1 MKSFANIIELDISS
15 PDTRLIFAPFGG
27 VWIASINE
35 IYSLYKDSYFDEL
48 FNIEENELY
57 NLFNIGSISVAEGGQ
72 SSDNDR
78 GYIEVFSLEALYKQ
92 NKSYYQYT
100 ENKINYIA
108 IHFNNFE
115 TPYSKKNIIINIKRL
130 FSTREWDAC
139 GDCPHCVPPSVLDS
153 NNNSPAKGT
162 LREAGSR
169 LITELN
175 NIYIEP
181 RVEEIDTAD
190 IEGDSLSFDTIQT
203 NEMSV
208 TLRNDDGLFDDF
220 SNLYGNRFL
229 VRQVFDGSNF
239 SDSKIIFSGFIQ
251 KPEYSFLETVT
262 ITASDIRASFSAE
275 LPKNVFSEK
284 EYPDLKNF
292 PENVQSGEDIIDTCR
307 TLAAGHGII
316 VKLKPIKY
324 YTPDILNPDLIPE
337 VVFEICDTSRHAIE
351 NIVNRNDPLDENKL
365 KPHIYFI
372 ETPESESEIIEREN
386 GKVISGELE
395 IFIPE
400 FKDYQD
406 GKGGQRVWTLDKEK
420 GQLIFRGHK
429 QVHSITDTNDNL
441 YEIYAEIN
449 IPPYKSLTLM
459 REILEDYEN
468 IAYIKENYNI
478 ENWQLEEER
487 SREIA
492 VLLDNDNKKTTLDLI
507 GELSFLEQGRLEI
520 YDNKIDFRRRR
531 AVASTRFRSNEAKYK
546 IKQYCMGRVDKTVE
560 EGEYLSSCSIK
571 YDLLKSTYK
580 NIDFEEEAKKRHR
593 INAHEEFET
602 LLKRKEDAVNL
613 SNEIMKSRYLLKEYY
628 TFEYYE
634 TLLFLKLFDIVEFEY
649 KRENGTYYIKPCK
662 CEILKLNI
670 FDNVIKLRQL

>member
-1 MKSFANIIELDISS
+1 MLKSFANIIELDISS

-48 FNIEENELY
+48 FSIKENELY
-57 NLFNIGSISVAEGGQ
+57 NLFNIGSVSV
-72 SSDNDR
+72 DNDR

-92 NKSYYQYT
+92 NKSYYQYKKD
-100 ENKINYIA
+100 NINYIA

-139 GDCPHCVPPSVLDS
+139 ATLPPSVLDS

-175 NIYIEP
+175 NMYVEP

-190 IEGDSLSFDTIQT
+190 IEGDSLAFDTIQT

-229 VRQVFDGSNF
+229 VRQIFDGSDFDN
-239 SDSKIIFSGFIQ
+239 SNIIFSGFIQ

-284 EYPDLKNF
+284 EYSDLKNF
-292 PENVQSGEDIIDTCR
+292 PENVQSGEDTIDTCR
-307 TLAAGHGII
+307 TLAAGHGIT

-324 YTPDILNPDLIPE
+324 YTPSILNPDLIPE

-351 NIVNRNDPLDENKL
+351 SIVNRNDPLDENKL

-372 ETPESESEIIEREN
+372 ETPESENEIIERE
-386 GKVISGELE
+386 GTVISGELE

-400 FKDYQD
+400 FKDYND
-406 GKGGQRVWTLDKEK
+406 GKGSQRVWTLDKEK

-441 YEIYAEIN
+441 YEIYAEID
-449 IPPYKSLTLM
+449 IPPYKSLTFI

-478 ENWQLEEER
+478 ENWQIEEER

-520 YDNKIDFRRRR
+520 DNNKIDFR
-531 AVASTRFRSNEAKYK
+531 STRFRENKAKYK

-602 LLKRKEDAVNL
+602 LLKRKEDAVSL

-634 TLLFLKLFDIVEFEY
+634 TLDFLKLFDIVEFEY
-649 KRENGTYYIKPCK
+649 KRENGTHYIKPCK

>member
-1 MKSFANIIELDISS
+1 MLKSFANIIELDISS
-15 PDTRLIFAPFGG
+15 PDTKLIFAPSGG

-35 IYSLYKDSYFDEL
+35 IYSSYSNSYFNEL
-48 FNIEENELY
+48 FNIKESELY
-57 NLFNIGSISVAEGGQ
+57 NLFNIGSISV
-72 SSDNDR
+72 DNDR
-78 GYIEVFSLEALYKQ
+78 GYVEVFSLEALYKQ
-92 NKSYYQYT
+92 NKSYYQYKKD
-100 ENKINYIA
+100 NISYIA

-115 TPYSKKNIIINIKRL
+115 TIYSKKNIIINIKKL
-130 FSTREWDAC
+130 FSTREW
-139 GDCPHCVPPSVLDS
+139 LDS
-153 NNNSPAKGT
+153 NND
-162 LREAGSR
+162 

-175 NIYIEP
+175 NMYIEP

-190 IEGDSLSFDTIQT
+190 IEGDSLAFDTIQT

-208 TLRNDDGLFDDF
+208 TLRNEDGLFDDF
-220 SNLYGNRFL
+220 ANLYGNRFL
-229 VRQVFDGSNF
+229 VRQIFDSSDF
-239 SDSKIIFSGFIQ
+239 EDSKIIFSGFIQ

-262 ITASDIRASFSAE
+262 ITASDMRASFSTE

-292 PENVQSGEDIIDTCR
+292 PENVESGEDNIDTCR

-337 VVFEICDTSRHAIE
+337 VIFEICDTSRHAIE
-351 NIVNRNDPLDENKL
+351 NIVNRNDKLDNNKL
-365 KPHIYFI
+365 KPHVYFI
-372 ETPESESEIIEREN
+372 ETPESENEILEKN
-386 GKVISGELE
+386 GTVISGELE

-400 FKDYQD
+400 FKDYND
-406 GKGGQRVWTLDKEK
+406 GKGSQRVWTLDKEK

-441 YEIYAEIN
+441 YEIYAEID

-459 REILEDYEN
+459 REVLEDYEN

-507 GELSFLEQGRLEI
+507 GELSFLEQGRLEV
-520 YDNKIDFRRRR
+520 YDNKIDFI
-531 AVASTRFRSNEAKYK
+531 STRFRENKAKYK
-546 IKQYCMGRVDKTVE
+546 LKQYCMGRVDKTVE
-560 EGEYLSSCSIK
+560 SDEYLSSCSIK

-580 NIDFEEEAKKRHR
+580 NTEFEEEAKKKHR

-602 LLKRKEDAVNL
+602 LLKRKEDAISL

-634 TLLFLKLFDIVEFEY
+634 TLDFLKLFDIVEIEY
-649 KRENGTYYIKPCK
+649 ERENGSYYIKPCL
-662 CEILKLNI
+662 CEIIKLNI
-670 FDNVIKLRQL
+670 FDNVIKLRQI

>member
-35 IYSLYKDSYFDEL
+35 IYSLYSSSYFNEL
-48 FNIEENELY
+48 FNIKENELY
-57 NLFNIGSISVAEGGQ
+57 NLFNVGSISVAEGGQ

-92 NKSYYQYT
+92 NKSYYQYKKD
-100 ENKINYIA
+100 NINYIA

-130 FSTREWDAC
+130 FSTREWA
-139 GDCPHCVPPSVLDS
+139 DS
-153 NNNSPAKGT
+153 NNS
-162 LREAGSR
+162 

-175 NIYIEP
+175 NMYIEP

-190 IEGDSLSFDTIQT
+190 IEGDSLAFDTIQT

-229 VRQVFDGSNF
+229 VRQIFDYQADSRMPADFNKSAGAYNEAGSVAAISDF

-251 KPEYSFLETVT
+251 KPDYAFLETVT

-275 LPKNVFSEK
+275 LPKNVFNEK

-292 PENVQSGEDIIDTCR
+292 PENVQSGEDTIDTCR

-324 YTPDILNPDLIPE
+324 YTPSILNPDLIPE
-337 VVFEICDTSRHAIE
+337 VIFEICDTSRHAIE
-351 NIVNRNDPLDENKL
+351 SIVNRKDPLDENKL

-386 GKVISGELE
+386 GTIISGELE

-406 GKGGQRVWTLDKEK
+406 GKGSQRLWTLDKEK

-441 YEIYAEIN
+441 YELYAEID

-478 ENWQLEEER
+478 ENWQIEEER

-520 YDNKIDFRRRR
+520 YDNKIDFI
-531 AVASTRFRSNEAKYK
+531 STRFRSNEAKYK

-602 LLKRKEDAVNL
+602 LLKRKEDAVSL

-634 TLLFLKLFDIVEFEY
+634 TLDFLKLFDIVEFEY

>member
-1 MKSFANIIELDISS
+1 MLKSFANIIELDISS

-48 FNIEENELY
+48 FSIKENELY
-57 NLFNIGSISVAEGGQ
+57 NLFNIGSVSV
-72 SSDNDR
+72 DNDR

-92 NKSYYQYT
+92 NKSYYQYKKD
-100 ENKINYIA
+100 NINYIA

-139 GDCPHCVPPSVLDS
+139 PPSVLDS

-175 NIYIEP
+175 NMYVEP

-190 IEGDSLSFDTIQT
+190 IEGDSLAFDTIQT

-229 VRQVFDGSNF
+229 VRQIFDGSDFDN
-239 SDSKIIFSGFIQ
+239 SNIIFSGFIQ

-307 TLAAGHGII
+307 TLAAGHGIT

-324 YTPDILNPDLIPE
+324 YTPSILNPDLIPE

-351 NIVNRNDPLDENKL
+351 SIVNRNDPLDENKL

-372 ETPESESEIIEREN
+372 ETPESESEIIERE
-386 GKVISGELE
+386 GTVISGELE

-400 FKDYQD
+400 FKDYND
-406 GKGGQRVWTLDKEK
+406 GKGSQRVWTLDKEK

-441 YEIYAEIN
+441 YEIYAEID
-449 IPPYKSLTLM
+449 IPPYKSLTFI

-478 ENWQLEEER
+478 ENWQIEEER

-520 YDNKIDFRRRR
+520 DNNKIDFR
-531 AVASTRFRSNEAKYK
+531 STRFRSNEAKYK

-560 EGEYLSSCSIK
+560 SDEYLSSCSIK

-580 NIDFEEEAKKRHR
+580 NTDFEEEAKKRHR
-593 INAHEEFET
+593 INTHEEFET
-602 LLKRKEDAVNL
+602 LLKRKEDAVSL

-634 TLLFLKLFDIVEFEY
+634 TLDFLKLFDIVEFEY

>member
-15 PDTRLIFAPFGG
+15 PDTKLIFAPFGG

-35 IYSLYKDSYFDEL
+35 IYSSYSNSYFNEL
-48 FNIEENELY
+48 FNIKESELY
-57 NLFNIGSISVAEGGQ
+57 NLFNIGSISV
-72 SSDNDR
+72 DNDR
-78 GYIEVFSLEALYKQ
+78 GYVEVFSLEALYKQ
-92 NKSYYQYT
+92 NKSYFQFSLK
-100 ENKINYIA
+100 KINYIA

-115 TPYSKKNIIINIKRL
+115 TIYSKKNIIINIKKL
-130 FSTREWDAC
+130 FSTREW
-139 GDCPHCVPPSVLDS
+139 LDS
-153 NNNSPAKGT
+153 NNDF
-162 LREAGSR
+162 
-169 LITELN
+169 ITELN
-175 NIYIEP
+175 NMYIEP

-190 IEGDSLSFDTIQT
+190 IEGDSLAFDTIQT

-208 TLRNDDGLFDDF
+208 TLRNEDGLFDDF
-220 SNLYGNRFL
+220 ANLYGNRFL
-229 VRQVFDGSNF
+229 VRQIFDSSDF
-239 SDSKIIFSGFIQ
+239 EDSKIIFSGFIQ

-262 ITASDIRASFSAE
+262 ITASDMRASFSTE

-292 PENVQSGEDIIDTCR
+292 PENVESGEDNIDTCR

-337 VVFEICDTSRHAIE
+337 VIFEICDTSRHAIE
-351 NIVNRNDPLDENKL
+351 NIVNRNDKLDNNKL
-365 KPHIYFI
+365 KPHVYFI
-372 ETPESESEIIEREN
+372 ETPESENEILEN
-386 GKVISGELE
+386 NGTVISGELE

-400 FKDYQD
+400 FKDYND
-406 GKGGQRVWTLDKEK
+406 GKGSQRVWTLDKEK

-441 YEIYAEIN
+441 YEIYAEID

-459 REILEDYEN
+459 REVLEDYEN
-468 IAYIKENYNI
+468 IAYIEENYNI

-507 GELSFLEQGRLEI
+507 GELSFLEQGRLEV
-520 YDNKIDFRRRR
+520 YDNKIDFI
-531 AVASTRFRSNEAKYK
+531 STRFRENKAKYK
-546 IKQYCMGRVDKTVE
+546 LKQYCMGRVDKTVE
-560 EGEYLSSCSIK
+560 SDEYLSSCSIK

-580 NIDFEEEAKKRHR
+580 NTEFEEEAKKKHR

-602 LLKRKEDAVNL
+602 LLKLKEDAISL

-634 TLLFLKLFDIVEFEY
+634 TLDFLKLFDIVEIVYE
-649 KRENGTYYIKPCK
+649 RENGSYYIKPCL
-662 CEILKLNI
+662 CEIIKLNI
-670 FDNVIKLRQL
+670 FDNVIKLRQI

>member
-1 MKSFANIIELDISS
+1 MLKSFANIIELDISS

-27 VWIASINE
+27 VWTASINE
-35 IYSLYKDSYFDEL
+35 IYSLYSSSYFNEL
-48 FNIEENELY
+48 FNIQEDELY
-57 NLFNIGSISVAEGGQ
+57 NLYNIGSVSV
-72 SSDNDR
+72 DNDR

-92 NKSYYQYT
+92 NKSYYQYKKD
-100 ENKINYIA
+100 NINYIA
-108 IHFNNFE
+108 VHFNNFE

-130 FSTREWDAC
+130 FSTREW
-139 GDCPHCVPPSVLDS
+139 LDD
-153 NNNSPAKGT
+153 NNNLVA
-162 LREAGSR
+162 
-169 LITELN
+169 ELDN
-175 NIYIEP
+175 MYVEP

-190 IEGDSLSFDTIQT
+190 IEGDSLAFDTIQT

-229 VRQVFDGSNF
+229 VRQVFDGSDF

-262 ITASDIRASFSAE
+262 ITASDIRASFSEYSFLETVTITASDIRASFSTE

-284 EYPDLKNF
+284 EYSDLKNF
-292 PENVQSGEDIIDTCR
+292 PENVQSGEDTIDTCR
-307 TLAAGHGII
+307 TLAAGHGIT

-351 NIVNRNDPLDENKL
+351 SIVNRNDPLDNNKL
-365 KPHIYFI
+365 KPHIFFI
-372 ETPESESEIIEREN
+372 EKAQSDSQLVIG
-386 GKVISGELE
+386 GKTITGDLE
-395 IFIPE
+395 QFINE
-400 FKDYQD
+400 FRDYKD
-406 GKGGQRVWTLDKEK
+406 GKGTQRVWTLDKEK
-420 GQLIFRGHK
+420 GQLIFRGEK
-429 QVHSITDTNDNL
+429 QVKSICAGMSDSSTNMSDEL
-441 YEIYAEIN
+441 IEIYAEID
-449 IPPYKSLTLM
+449 IPPYKSLTLI

-478 ENWQLEEER
+478 ENWQIEEER

-520 YDNKIDFRRRR
+520 DNNKIDFI
-531 AVASTRFRSNEAKYK
+531 STRFRENKAKYK
-546 IKQYCMGRVDKTVE
+546 IKQHCMGRVDKTAE
-560 EGEYLSSCSIK
+560 SDEYLSSCSIK

-580 NIDFEEEAKKRHR
+580 NTDFEEEAKKRHR

-602 LLKRKEDAVNL
+602 LLKRKEDAVSL
-613 SNEIMKSRYLLKEYY
+613 SNEIMKSRYILKEYY

-649 KRENGTYYIKPCK
+649 KRENGSYFIKPCL
-662 CEILKLNI
+662 CEIVKLNI

>member
-1 MKSFANIIELDISS
+1 MLKSFANIIELDISS
-15 PDTRLIFAPFGG
+15 PDTKLIFAPSGG

-35 IYSLYKDSYFDEL
+35 IYSSYSNSYFNEL
-48 FNIEENELY
+48 FNIKESELY
-57 NLFNIGSISVAEGGQ
+57 NLFNIGSISV
-72 SSDNDR
+72 DNDR
-78 GYIEVFSLEALYKQ
+78 GYVEVFSLEALYKQ
-92 NKSYYQYT
+92 NKSYYQYKKD
-100 ENKINYIA
+100 NISYIA

-115 TPYSKKNIIINIKRL
+115 TIYSKKNIIINIKKL
-130 FSTREWDAC
+130 FSTREW
-139 GDCPHCVPPSVLDS
+139 LDS
-153 NNNSPAKGT
+153 NND
-162 LREAGSR
+162 

-175 NIYIEP
+175 NMYIEP

-190 IEGDSLSFDTIQT
+190 IEGDSLAFDTIQT

-208 TLRNDDGLFDDF
+208 TLRNEDGLFDDF
-220 SNLYGNRFL
+220 ANLYGNRFL
-229 VRQVFDGSNF
+229 VRQIFDSSDF
-239 SDSKIIFSGFIQ
+239 EDSKIIFSGFIQ

-262 ITASDIRASFSAE
+262 ITASDMRASFSTE

-292 PENVQSGEDIIDTCR
+292 PENVESGEDNIDTCR

-337 VVFEICDTSRHAIE
+337 VIFEICDTSRHAIE
-351 NIVNRNDPLDENKL
+351 NIVNRNDKLDNNKL
-365 KPHIYFI
+365 KPHVYFI
-372 ETPESESEIIEREN
+372 ETPESENEILEKN
-386 GKVISGELE
+386 GTVISGELE

-400 FKDYQD
+400 FKDYND
-406 GKGGQRVWTLDKEK
+406 GKGSQRVWTLDKEK

-441 YEIYAEIN
+441 YEIYAEID

-459 REILEDYEN
+459 REVLEDYEN

-520 YDNKIDFRRRR
+520 YDNKIDFI
-531 AVASTRFRSNEAKYK
+531 STRFRENKAKYK
-546 IKQYCMGRVDKTVE
+546 LKQYCMGRVDKTVE
-560 EGEYLSSCSIK
+560 SDEYLSSCSIK

-580 NIDFEEEAKKRHR
+580 NTEFEEEAKKKHR

-602 LLKRKEDAVNL
+602 LLKRKEDAISL

-634 TLLFLKLFDIVEFEY
+634 TFDFLKLFDIVEIVYE
-649 KRENGTYYIKPCK
+649 RENGSYYIKPCL
-662 CEILKLNI
+662 CEIIKLNI
-670 FDNVIKLRQL
+670 FDNVIKLRQI

>member
-15 PDTRLIFAPFGG
+15 PDTRLIFAPSGG
-27 VWIASINE
+27 VWRASINE
-35 IYSLYKDSYFDEL
+35 IYSLYSSSYFNEL
-48 FNIEENELY
+48 FNIQEDELY
-57 NLFNIGSISVAEGGQ
+57 NLFNIGSISV
-72 SSDNDR
+72 DNDR

-92 NKSYYQYT
+92 NKSYYQYKKD
-100 ENKINYIA
+100 NINYISV
-108 IHFNNFE
+108 HFNNFE

-130 FSTREWDAC
+130 FSTREW
-139 GDCPHCVPPSVLDS
+139 LDD
-153 NNNSPAKGT
+153 NNNLVA
-162 LREAGSR
+162 
-169 LITELN
+169 ELN
-175 NIYIEP
+175 NMYIEP

-190 IEGDSLSFDTIQT
+190 IEGDSLAFDTIQT

-229 VRQVFDGSNF
+229 VRQIFDYQADSRMPADFNKSAGAYNEAGSVAAISDF

-284 EYPDLKNF
+284 EYSDLKNF
-292 PENVQSGEDIIDTCR
+292 PENVQSGEDTIDTCR
-307 TLAAGHGII
+307 TLAAGHGIT

-351 NIVNRNDPLDENKL
+351 SIVNRNDPLDNNKL
-365 KPHIYFI
+365 KPHIFFI
-372 ETPESESEIIEREN
+372 EKAQSDSQLVIG
-386 GKVISGELE
+386 GKTITGDLE
-395 IFIPE
+395 QFINE
-400 FKDYQD
+400 FRDYKD
-406 GKGGQRVWTLDKEK
+406 GKGTQRVWTLDKEK
-420 GQLIFRGHK
+420 GQLIFRGEK
-429 QVHSITDTNDNL
+429 QVKSICAGMSDSSTNMSDEL
-441 YEIYAEIN
+441 IEIYAEID
-449 IPPYKSLTLM
+449 IPPYKSLTLI

-478 ENWQLEEER
+478 ENWQIEEER

-520 YDNKIDFRRRR
+520 DNNKIDFI
-531 AVASTRFRSNEAKYK
+531 STRFRSNEAKYK
-546 IKQYCMGRVDKTVE
+546 IKQYCMGRVDKTAE
-560 EGEYLSSCSIK
+560 SDEYLSSCSIK

-580 NIDFEEEAKKRHR
+580 NTDFEEEAKKRHR

-602 LLKRKEDAVNL
+602 LLKRKEDAVSL

-634 TLLFLKLFDIVEFEY
+634 TLDFLKLFDIVEIEY
-649 KRENGTYYIKPCK
+649 KREDGSYYIKPCK

>member
-1 MKSFANIIELDISS
+1 MLKSFANIIELDISS

-48 FNIEENELY
+48 FSIKENELY
-57 NLFNIGSISVAEGGQ
+57 NLFNIGSVSV
-72 SSDNDR
+72 DNDR

-92 NKSYYQYT
+92 NKSYYQYKKD
-100 ENKINYIA
+100 NINYIA

-139 GDCPHCVPPSVLDS
+139 PPSVLDD

-190 IEGDSLSFDTIQT
+190 IEGDSLAFDTIQT

-251 KPEYSFLETVT
+251 KPEYAFLETVT

-307 TLAAGHGII
+307 TLAAGHGIT

-324 YTPDILNPDLIPE
+324 YTPSILNPDLIPE

-351 NIVNRNDPLDENKL
+351 SIVNRNDPLDENKL

-372 ETPESESEIIEREN
+372 ETPESENEIIERE
-386 GKVISGELE
+386 GTVISGELE

-400 FKDYQD
+400 FKDYND
-406 GKGGQRVWTLDKEK
+406 GKGSQRVWTLDKEK

-441 YEIYAEIN
+441 YEIYAEID
-449 IPPYKSLTLM
+449 IPPYKSLTFI

-478 ENWQLEEER
+478 ENWQIEEER

-520 YDNKIDFRRRR
+520 DNNKIDFR
-531 AVASTRFRSNEAKYK
+531 STRFRSNEAKYK

-560 EGEYLSSCSIK
+560 SDEYLSSCSIK

-580 NIDFEEEAKKRHR
+580 NTDFEEEAKKRHR
-593 INAHEEFET
+593 INTHEEFET
-602 LLKRKEDAVNL
+602 LLKRKEDAVSL

-634 TLLFLKLFDIVEFEY
+634 TLDFLKLFDIVEFEY

>member
-1 MKSFANIIELDISS
+1 MLKSFANIIELDISS
-15 PDTRLIFAPFGG
+15 PDTKLIFAPSGC

-35 IYSLYKDSYFDEL
+35 IYSSYSNSYFNEL
-48 FNIEENELY
+48 FNIKESELY
-57 NLFNIGSISVAEGGQ
+57 NLFNIGSISV
-72 SSDNDR
+72 DNDR
-78 GYIEVFSLEALYKQ
+78 GYVEVFSLEALYKQ
-92 NKSYYQYT
+92 NKSYYQYKKD
-100 ENKINYIA
+100 NISYIA

-115 TPYSKKNIIINIKRL
+115 TIYSKKNIIINIKKL
-130 FSTREWDAC
+130 FSTREW
-139 GDCPHCVPPSVLDS
+139 LDS
-153 NNNSPAKGT
+153 NND
-162 LREAGSR
+162 

-175 NIYIEP
+175 NMYIEP

-190 IEGDSLSFDTIQT
+190 IEGDSLAFDTIQT

-220 SNLYGNRFL
+220 ANLYGNRFL
-229 VRQVFDGSNF
+229 VRQIFDSSNF
-239 SDSKIIFSGFIQ
+239 EDSKIIFSGFIQ

-262 ITASDIRASFSAE
+262 ITASDMRASFSTE

-292 PENVQSGEDIIDTCR
+292 PENVESGEDNIDTCR
-307 TLAAGHGII
+307 TLAAGHGVI

-337 VVFEICDTSRHAIE
+337 VIFEICDTSRHAIE
-351 NIVNRNDPLDENKL
+351 NIVNRNDKLDNNKL
-365 KPHIYFI
+365 KPHVYFI
-372 ETPESESEIIEREN
+372 ETPESENEILEKN
-386 GKVISGELE
+386 GTVISGELE

-400 FKDYQD
+400 FKDYND
-406 GKGGQRVWTLDKEK
+406 GKGSQRVWTLDKEK

-441 YEIYAEIN
+441 YEIYAEID

-459 REILEDYEN
+459 REVLEDYEN

-507 GELSFLEQGRLEI
+507 GELSFLEQGRLEV
-520 YDNKIDFRRRR
+520 YDNKIDFI
-531 AVASTRFRSNEAKYK
+531 STRFRENKAKYK
-546 IKQYCMGRVDKTVE
+546 LKQYCMGRVDKTVE
-560 EGEYLSSCSIK
+560 SDEYLSSCSIK

-580 NIDFEEEAKKRHR
+580 NTEFEEEAKKKHR

-602 LLKRKEDAVNL
+602 LLKLKEDAISL

-634 TLLFLKLFDIVEFEY
+634 TLDFLKLFDIVEIEY
-649 KRENGTYYIKPCK
+649 ERENGSYYIKPCL
-662 CEILKLNI
+662 CEIIKLNI
-670 FDNVIKLRQL
+670 FDNVIKLRQI

>member
-1 MKSFANIIELDISS
+1 M
-15 PDTRLIFAPFGG
+15 
-27 VWIASINE
+27 
-35 IYSLYKDSYFDEL
+35 
-48 FNIEENELY
+48 
-57 NLFNIGSISVAEGGQ
+57 
-72 SSDNDR
+72 
-78 GYIEVFSLEALYKQ
+78 
-92 NKSYYQYT
+92 
-100 ENKINYIA
+100 
-108 IHFNNFE
+108 
-115 TPYSKKNIIINIKRL
+115 
-130 FSTREWDAC
+130 FSTREWL
-139 GDCPHCVPPSVLDS
+139 DC
-153 NNNSPAKGT
+153 NNNSPQ
-162 LREAGSR
+162 AGSR

-190 IEGDSLSFDTIQT
+190 IEGDSLAFDTIQT

-229 VRQVFDGSNF
+229 VRQIFDGSDF

-275 LPKNVFSEK
+275 LPKNVFNEK
-284 EYPDLKNF
+284 EYSDLKNF
-292 PENVQSGEDIIDTCR
+292 PENVQSGEDIVDTCR
-307 TLAAGHGII
+307 TFAAGHGII

-324 YTPDILNPDLIPE
+324 YTPSILNPDLIPE
-337 VVFEICDTSRHAIE
+337 VIFEICDTSRHAIE
-351 NIVNRNDPLDENKL
+351 NIVNRKDPLDENKL

-386 GKVISGELE
+386 GTIISGELE

-406 GKGGQRVWTLDKEK
+406 GKGSQRLWTLDKEK

-441 YEIYAEIN
+441 YELYAEID

-478 ENWQLEEER
+478 ENWQIEEER

-520 YDNKIDFRRRR
+520 DNNKIDFR
-531 AVASTRFRSNEAKYK
+531 STRFRSNEAKYK

-580 NIDFEEEAKKRHR
+580 NTDFEEEAKKRHR

-602 LLKRKEDAVNL
+602 LLKRKEDAISL

-634 TLLFLKLFDIVEFEY
+634 TLDFLKLFDIVEFEY

>member
-1 MKSFANIIELDISS
+1 MLKSFANIIELDISS
-15 PDTRLIFAPFGG
+15 PDTKLIFAPSGG

-35 IYSLYKDSYFDEL
+35 IYSSYSNSYFNEL
-48 FNIEENELY
+48 FNIKESELY
-57 NLFNIGSISVAEGGQ
+57 NLFNIGSISV
-72 SSDNDR
+72 DNDR
-78 GYIEVFSLEALYKQ
+78 GYVEVFSLEALYKQ
-92 NKSYYQYT
+92 NKSYYQYKKD
-100 ENKINYIA
+100 NISYIA

-115 TPYSKKNIIINIKRL
+115 TIYSKKNIIINIKKL
-130 FSTREWDAC
+130 FSTREW
-139 GDCPHCVPPSVLDS
+139 LDS
-153 NNNSPAKGT
+153 NND
-162 LREAGSR
+162 

-175 NIYIEP
+175 NMYIEP

-190 IEGDSLSFDTIQT
+190 IEGDSLAFDTIQT

-220 SNLYGNRFL
+220 ANLYGNRFL
-229 VRQVFDGSNF
+229 VRQIFDSSNF
-239 SDSKIIFSGFIQ
+239 EDSKIIFSGFIQ

-262 ITASDIRASFSAE
+262 ITASDMRASFSTE

-292 PENVQSGEDIIDTCR
+292 PENVDSGEDNIDTCR

-337 VVFEICDTSRHAIE
+337 VIFEICDTSRHAIE
-351 NIVNRNDPLDENKL
+351 NIVNRNDPLDNNKL
-365 KPHIYFI
+365 KPHIFFI
-372 ETPESESEIIEREN
+372 EKAQSDSQLVIG
-386 GKVISGELE
+386 GKTITGDLE
-395 IFIPE
+395 QFINE
-400 FKDYQD
+400 FRDYKD
-406 GKGGQRVWTLDKEK
+406 GKGTQRVWTLDKEK
-420 GQLIFRGHK
+420 GQLIFKGEK
-429 QVHSITDTNDNL
+429 QVKSICAGISDSSTNMSDEL
-441 YEIYAEIN
+441 IEIYAEID

-459 REILEDYEN
+459 REVLEDYEN

-507 GELSFLEQGRLEI
+507 GELSFLEQGRLEV
-520 YDNKIDFRRRR
+520 YDNKIDFI
-531 AVASTRFRSNEAKYK
+531 STRFRENKAKYK
-546 IKQYCMGRVDKTVE
+546 LKQYCMGRIDKTVE
-560 EGEYLSSCSIK
+560 SDEYLSSCSIK

-580 NIDFEEEAKKRHR
+580 NTEFEEEAKKRHR

-602 LLKRKEDAVNL
+602 LLKLKEDAISL

-634 TLLFLKLFDIVEFEY
+634 TLDFLKLFDIVEIEY
-649 KRENGTYYIKPCK
+649 ERENGSYYIKPCL
-662 CEILKLNI
+662 CEIIKLNI
-670 FDNVIKLRQL
+670 FDNVIKLRQI

>member
-1 MKSFANIIELDISS
+1 MKIFANIIELDISS
-15 PDTRLIFAPFGG
+15 PNTRLIFAPYGG

-35 IYSLYKDSYFDEL
+35 IYSLYRDSYFNEL

-57 NLFNIGSISVAEGGQ
+57 NLFNIGSISV
-72 SSDNDR
+72 DNDR

-92 NKSYYQYT
+92 NKSYYQYKKD
-100 ENKINYIA
+100 NINYIA

-115 TPYSKKNIIINIKRL
+115 TPYSKNNIIINIKRL
-130 FSTREWDAC
+130 FSTREW
-139 GDCPHCVPPSVLDS
+139 LDS
-153 NNNSPAKGT
+153 NNNSPQ
-162 LREAGSR
+162 AGSR

-220 SNLYGNRFL
+220 INLYGNRFL
-229 VRQVFDGSNF
+229 VRQIFDGSDFDN
-239 SDSKIIFSGFIQ
+239 SNIIFSGFIQ
-251 KPEYSFLETVT
+251 KPEYAFLETVT
-262 ITASDIRASFSAE
+262 ITASDIRASFSTE

-284 EYPDLKNF
+284 EYSDLKNF
-292 PENVQSGEDIIDTCR
+292 PENVQSGEDTIDTCR
-307 TLAAGHGII
+307 TLAAGHGIT

-351 NIVNRNDPLDENKL
+351 SIVNRNDPLDNNKL
-365 KPHIYFI
+365 KPHIFFI
-372 ETPESESEIIEREN
+372 EKAQSDSQLVIG
-386 GKVISGELE
+386 GKTITGDLE
-395 IFIPE
+395 QFINE
-400 FKDYQD
+400 FRDYKD
-406 GKGGQRVWTLDKEK
+406 GKGTQRVWTLDKEK
-420 GQLIFRGHK
+420 GQLIFRGEK
-429 QVHSITDTNDNL
+429 QVKSICAGMSDSSTNMSDEL
-441 YEIYAEIN
+441 IEIYAEID
-449 IPPYKSLTLM
+449 IPPYKSLTLI
-459 REILEDYEN
+459 REVLEDYEN

-478 ENWQLEEER
+478 ENWQIEEER

-520 YDNKIDFRRRR
+520 YDNKIDFI
-531 AVASTRFRSNEAKYK
+531 STRFRSNEAKYK
-546 IKQYCMGRVDKTVE
+546 IKQHCMGRVDKTVE
-560 EGEYLSSCSIK
+560 SDEYLSSCSIK

-593 INAHEEFET
+593 INANEEFET
-602 LLKRKEDAVNL
+602 LLKRKEDAVSL
-613 SNEIMKSRYLLKEYY
+613 SNEIMRSRYLLKEYY

-634 TLLFLKLFDIVEFEY
+634 TLDFLKLFDIVEIEY
-649 KRENGTYYIKPCK
+649 KREDESYYIKPCL

>member
-1 MKSFANIIELDISS
+1 MIKSFANIIELDISN
-15 PDTRLIFAPFGG
+15 PDIKLIFAPFGG
-27 VWIASINE
+27 VWAASINE
-35 IYSLYKDSYFDEL
+35 IYSQYLSSYFTEL
-48 FNIEENELY
+48 VNIQEDELY
-57 NLFNIGSISVAEGGQ
+57 NLFSIGSISV
-72 SSDNDR
+72 DNDR

-108 IHFNNFE
+108 VHFNNFE

-130 FSTREWDAC
+130 FSTREW
-139 GDCPHCVPPSVLDS
+139 LDG
-153 NNNSPAKGT
+153 NNS
-162 LREAGSR
+162 

-190 IEGDSLSFDTIQT
+190 IEGDSLAFDTIQT

-229 VRQVFDGSNF
+229 VRQIFDSSDF

-251 KPEYSFLETVT
+251 KPEYAFLETVT

-292 PENVQSGEDIIDTCR
+292 PENVQSGEDTVDTCR

-351 NIVNRNDPLDENKL
+351 SIVNRNDPLDENKL

-386 GKVISGELE
+386 GAEGTHPAKVISGELE

-406 GKGGQRVWTLDKEK
+406 DKGEQRVWILDKER

-441 YEIYAEIN
+441 YEIYAEID
-449 IPPYKSLTLM
+449 IPPYKSLTLI

-478 ENWQLEEER
+478 ENWQIEEER

-520 YDNKIDFRRRR
+520 DNNKIDFR
-531 AVASTRFRSNEAKYK
+531 STRFRSNEAKYK
-546 IKQYCMGRVDKTVE
+546 IKQYCMGRVDKTAE
-560 EGEYLSSCSIK
+560 SDEYLSSCSIK

-580 NIDFEEEAKKRHR
+580 NTDFEEEAKKRHR

-602 LLKRKEDAVNL
+602 LLKRKEDAVSL
-613 SNEIMKSRYLLKEYY
+613 SNEIMKCR
-628 TFEYYE
+628 
-634 TLLFLKLFDIVEFEY
+634 
-649 KRENGTYYIKPCK
+649 
-662 CEILKLNI
+662 
-670 FDNVIKLRQL
+670 

>member
-1 MKSFANIIELDISS
+1 MLKSFANIIELDISS

-48 FNIEENELY
+48 FSIKENELY
-57 NLFNIGSISVAEGGQ
+57 NLFNIGSVSV
-72 SSDNDR
+72 DNDR

-92 NKSYYQYT
+92 NKSYYQYKKD
-100 ENKINYIA
+100 NINYIA

-139 GDCPHCVPPSVLDS
+139 ATVMPPSVLDS

-175 NIYIEP
+175 NMYVEP

-190 IEGDSLSFDTIQT
+190 IEGDSLAFDTIQT

-229 VRQVFDGSNF
+229 VRQIFDGSDFDN
-239 SDSKIIFSGFIQ
+239 SNIIFSGFIQ

-284 EYPDLKNF
+284 EYSDLKNF
-292 PENVQSGEDIIDTCR
+292 PENVQSGEDTIDTCR
-307 TLAAGHGII
+307 TLAAGHGIT

-324 YTPDILNPDLIPE
+324 YTPSILNPDLIPE

-351 NIVNRNDPLDENKL
+351 SIVNRNDPLDENKL

-372 ETPESESEIIEREN
+372 ETPESENEIIERE
-386 GKVISGELE
+386 GTVISGELE

-400 FKDYQD
+400 FKDYND
-406 GKGGQRVWTLDKEK
+406 GKGSQRVWTLDKEK

-441 YEIYAEIN
+441 YEIYAEID
-449 IPPYKSLTLM
+449 IPPYKSLTFI

-478 ENWQLEEER
+478 ENWQIEEER

-520 YDNKIDFRRRR
+520 DNNKIDFR
-531 AVASTRFRSNEAKYK
+531 STRFRENKAKYK

-602 LLKRKEDAVNL
+602 LLKRKEDAVSL

-649 KRENGTYYIKPCK
+649 KRENGTYYIKPCL
-662 CEILKLNI
+662 CEIVKLNI

>member
-1 MKSFANIIELDISS
+1 MLKSFANIIELDISS
-15 PDTRLIFAPFGG
+15 PDTKLIFAPSGG

-35 IYSLYKDSYFDEL
+35 IYSSYSNSYFNEL
-48 FNIEENELY
+48 FNIKESELY
-57 NLFNIGSISVAEGGQ
+57 NLFNIGSISV
-72 SSDNDR
+72 DNDR
-78 GYIEVFSLEALYKQ
+78 GYVEVFSLEALYKQ
-92 NKSYYQYT
+92 NKSYYQYKKD
-100 ENKINYIA
+100 NINYIA

-115 TPYSKKNIIINIKRL
+115 TIYSKKNIIINIKKL
-130 FSTREWDAC
+130 FSTREW
-139 GDCPHCVPPSVLDS
+139 LDS
-153 NNNSPAKGT
+153 NNDF
-162 LREAGSR
+162 
-169 LITELN
+169 ITELN
-175 NIYIEP
+175 NMYIEP

-190 IEGDSLSFDTIQT
+190 IEGDSLAFDTIQT

-220 SNLYGNRFL
+220 ANLYGNRFL
-229 VRQVFDGSNF
+229 VRQIFDSNNF
-239 SDSKIIFSGFIQ
+239 EDSKIIFSGFIQ

-262 ITASDIRASFSAE
+262 ITASDMRASFSTE

-292 PENVQSGEDIIDTCR
+292 PENVESGEDNIDTCR
-307 TLAAGHGII
+307 TLAAGHGIT

-337 VVFEICDTSRHAIE
+337 IIFEICDTSRHAIE
-351 NIVNRNDPLDENKL
+351 NIVNRNDKLDNNKL
-365 KPHIYFI
+365 KPHVYFI
-372 ETPESESEIIEREN
+372 ETPESENEILEKN
-386 GKVISGELE
+386 GTVISGELE

-400 FKDYQD
+400 FKDYND
-406 GKGGQRVWTLDKEK
+406 GKGSQRVWTLDKEK

-441 YEIYAEIN
+441 YEIYAEID

-459 REILEDYEN
+459 REVLEDYEN
-468 IAYIKENYNI
+468 IAYIEENYNI

-507 GELSFLEQGRLEI
+507 GELSFLEQGRLEV
-520 YDNKIDFRRRR
+520 YDNKIDFI
-531 AVASTRFRSNEAKYK
+531 STRFRENKAKYK
-546 IKQYCMGRVDKTVE
+546 LKQYCMGRIDKTVE
-560 EGEYLSSCSIK
+560 SDEYLSSCSIK

-580 NIDFEEEAKKRHR
+580 NTEFEEEAKKRHR

-602 LLKRKEDAVNL
+602 LLKLKEDAISL

-634 TLLFLKLFDIVEFEY
+634 TLDFLKLFDIVEIEY
-649 KRENGTYYIKPCK
+649 ERENGSYYIKPCL
-662 CEILKLNI
+662 CEIIKLKI
-670 FDNVIKLRQL
+670 FDNVIKLRQI

>member
-27 VWIASINE
+27 VWAASINE
-35 IYSLYKDSYFDEL
+35 IYSQYLSSYFNEL
-48 FNIEENELY
+48 VNIQEDELY
-57 NLFNIGSISVAEGGQ
+57 NLFNIGSVSV
-72 SSDNDR
+72 DNDR

-108 IHFNNFE
+108 VHFNNFE
-115 TPYSKKNIIINIKRL
+115 TPYSKKNILINIKRL
-130 FSTREWDAC
+130 FSTREW
-139 GDCPHCVPPSVLDS
+139 LDV
-153 NNNSPAKGT
+153 NNS
-162 LREAGSR
+162 

-175 NIYIEP
+175 NIYVEP

-190 IEGDSLSFDTIQT
+190 IEGDSLAFDTIQT

-229 VRQVFDGSNF
+229 VRQIFDYQADSRMPADFNKSAGAYNEAGSLPKGTQSVAAISDF

-292 PENVQSGEDIIDTCR
+292 PENVQSGEDIVDTCR
-307 TLAAGHGII
+307 TFAAGHGII

-324 YTPDILNPDLIPE
+324 YTPSILNPDLIPE
-337 VVFEICDTSRHAIE
+337 VIFEICDTSRHAIE
-351 NIVNRNDPLDENKL
+351 NIVNRKDPLDENKL

-386 GKVISGELE
+386 GTIISGELE

-406 GKGGQRVWTLDKEK
+406 GKGSQRLWTLDKEK

-441 YEIYAEIN
+441 YELYAEID
-449 IPPYKSLTLM
+449 IPPYKSLTLI

-478 ENWQLEEER
+478 ENWQIEEER

-520 YDNKIDFRRRR
+520 DNNKIDFR
-531 AVASTRFRSNEAKYK
+531 STRFRSNEAKYK

-560 EGEYLSSCSIK
+560 SDEYLSSCSIK

-580 NIDFEEEAKKRHR
+580 NTDFEKEAKKG
-593 INAHEEFET
+593 I
-602 LLKRKEDAVNL
+602 
-613 SNEIMKSRYLLKEYY
+613 
-628 TFEYYE
+628 
-634 TLLFLKLFDIVEFEY
+634 
-649 KRENGTYYIKPCK
+649 G
-662 CEILKLNI
+662 
-670 FDNVIKLRQL
+670 

>member
-1 MKSFANIIELDISS
+1 MLKSFANIIELDISS
-15 PDTRLIFAPFGG
+15 PDTKLIFAPSGG

-35 IYSLYKDSYFDEL
+35 IYSSYSNSYFNEL
-48 FNIEENELY
+48 FNIKESELY
-57 NLFNIGSISVAEGGQ
+57 NLFNIGSISV
-72 SSDNDR
+72 DNDR
-78 GYIEVFSLEALYKQ
+78 GYVEVFSLEALYKQ
-92 NKSYYQYT
+92 NKSYYQYKKD
-100 ENKINYIA
+100 NISYIA

-115 TPYSKKNIIINIKRL
+115 TIYSKKNIIINIKKL
-130 FSTREWDAC
+130 FSTREW
-139 GDCPHCVPPSVLDS
+139 LDS
-153 NNNSPAKGT
+153 NND
-162 LREAGSR
+162 

-175 NIYIEP
+175 NMYIEP

-190 IEGDSLSFDTIQT
+190 IEGDSLAFDTIQT

-220 SNLYGNRFL
+220 ANLYGNRFL
-229 VRQVFDGSNF
+229 VRQIFDSSNF
-239 SDSKIIFSGFIQ
+239 EDSKIIFSGFIQ

-262 ITASDIRASFSAE
+262 ITASDMRASFSTE

-292 PENVQSGEDIIDTCR
+292 PENVESGEDNIDTCR

-337 VVFEICDTSRHAIE
+337 VIFEICDTSRHAIE
-351 NIVNRNDPLDENKL
+351 NIVNRNDKLDNNKL
-365 KPHIYFI
+365 KPHVYFI
-372 ETPESESEIIEREN
+372 ETPESENEILEKN
-386 GKVISGELE
+386 GTVISGELE

-400 FKDYQD
+400 FKDYND
-406 GKGGQRVWTLDKEK
+406 GKGSQRVWTLDKEK

-441 YEIYAEIN
+441 YEIYAEID

-459 REILEDYEN
+459 REVLEDYEN

-507 GELSFLEQGRLEI
+507 GELSFLEQGRLEV
-520 YDNKIDFRRRR
+520 YDNKIDFI
-531 AVASTRFRSNEAKYK
+531 STRFRENKAKYK
-546 IKQYCMGRVDKTVE
+546 LKQYCMGRVDKTVE
-560 EGEYLSSCSIK
+560 SDEYLSSCSIK

-580 NIDFEEEAKKRHR
+580 NTEFEEEAKKKHR

-602 LLKRKEDAVNL
+602 LLKLKEDAISL

-634 TLLFLKLFDIVEFEY
+634 TLDFLKLFDIVEIEY
-649 KRENGTYYIKPCK
+649 ERENGSYYIKPCL
-662 CEILKLNI
+662 CEIIKLNI
-670 FDNVIKLRQL
+670 FDNVIKLRQI

>member
-15 PDTRLIFAPFGG
+15 PDTRLIFAPCGG
-27 VWIASINE
+27 VWVASINE
-35 IYSLYKDSYFDEL
+35 IYSLYRDSYFNEL

-57 NLFNIGSISVAEGGQ
+57 NLFNIGSISV
-72 SSDNDR
+72 DNDR

-92 NKSYYQYT
+92 NKSYYQYKKD
-100 ENKINYIA
+100 NINYIA
-108 IHFNNFE
+108 VHFNNFE

-130 FSTREWDAC
+130 FSTREW
-139 GDCPHCVPPSVLDS
+139 LDS
-153 NNNSPAKGT
+153 NNN
-162 LREAGSR
+162 

-175 NIYIEP
+175 NMYIES

-229 VRQVFDGSNF
+229 VRQIFDYQADSRMPADFNKSAGAYNEAGSVATTK
-239 SDSKIIFSGFIQ
+239 DSKIIFSGFIQ

-284 EYPDLKNF
+284 EYSDLKNF
-292 PENVQSGEDIIDTCR
+292 PENVQSGEDIVDTCR
-307 TLAAGHGII
+307 TFAAGHGII

-372 ETPESESEIIEREN
+372 ETPESENEIIERN
-386 GKVISGELE
+386 GTVISGELE

-406 GKGGQRVWTLDKEK
+406 GNGEQRVWTLDKEK

-441 YEIYAEIN
+441 YEIYAEID

-492 VLLDNDNKKTTLDLI
+492 VLLDNDNKKTTLDVI

-520 YDNKIDFRRRR
+520 YNNKIDFI
-531 AVASTRFRSNEAKYK
+531 STRFRSNEAKYK

-580 NIDFEEEAKKRHR
+580 NTDFEEEAKKRHR

-602 LLKRKEDAVNL
+602 LLKRKEDAISL
-613 SNEIMKSRYLLKEYY
+613 SNEIMRSRYLLKEYY

-634 TLLFLKLFDIVEFEY
+634 TLDFLKLFDIVEFEY

-670 FDNVIKLRQL
+670 FDNIIKLRQL

>member
-1 MKSFANIIELDISS
+1 MLKSFANIIELDISS
-15 PDTRLIFAPFGG
+15 PDTKLIFAPSGG

-35 IYSLYKDSYFDEL
+35 IYSSYSNSYF
-48 FNIEENELY
+48 NE
-57 NLFNIGSISVAEGGQ
+57 LFNIGSISV
-72 SSDNDR
+72 DNDR
-78 GYIEVFSLEALYKQ
+78 GYVEVFSLEALYKQ
-92 NKSYYQYT
+92 NKSYYQYKKD
-100 ENKINYIA
+100 NINYIA

-115 TPYSKKNIIINIKRL
+115 TIYSKKNIIINIKKL
-130 FSTREWDAC
+130 FSTREW
-139 GDCPHCVPPSVLDS
+139 LDS
-153 NNNSPAKGT
+153 NND
-162 LREAGSR
+162 

-175 NIYIEP
+175 NMYIEP

-190 IEGDSLSFDTIQT
+190 IEGDSLAFDTIQT

-220 SNLYGNRFL
+220 ANLYGNRFL
-229 VRQVFDGSNF
+229 VRQIFDSSNF
-239 SDSKIIFSGFIQ
+239 EDSKIIFSGFIQ

-262 ITASDIRASFSAE
+262 ITASDMKASFSTE

-292 PENVQSGEDIIDTCR
+292 PENVESGEDNIDTCR

-337 VVFEICDTSRHAIE
+337 VIFEICDTSRHAIE
-351 NIVNRNDPLDENKL
+351 NIVNRNDKLDNNKL
-365 KPHIYFI
+365 KPHVYFI
-372 ETPESESEIIEREN
+372 ETPESENEILEKN
-386 GKVISGELE
+386 GTVISGELE

-400 FKDYQD
+400 FKDYND
-406 GKGGQRVWTLDKEK
+406 RKGSQRVWTLDKEK

-429 QVHSITDTNDNL
+429 QVDSITDTNDNL
-441 YEIYAEIN
+441 YEIYAEID

-459 REILEDYEN
+459 REVLEDYEN
-468 IAYIKENYNI
+468 IAYIEENYNI

-507 GELSFLEQGRLEI
+507 GELSFLEQGRLEV
-520 YDNKIDFRRRR
+520 YDNKIDFI
-531 AVASTRFRSNEAKYK
+531 STRFRENKAKYK
-546 IKQYCMGRVDKTVE
+546 LKQYCMGRVDKTVE
-560 EGEYLSSCSIK
+560 SDEYLSSCSIK

-580 NIDFEEEAKKRHR
+580 NTEFEEEAKKKHR

-602 LLKRKEDAVNL
+602 LLKLKEDAISL

-634 TLLFLKLFDIVEFEY
+634 TLDFLKLFDIVEIEY
-649 KRENGTYYIKPCK
+649 ERENGSYYIKPCL
-662 CEILKLNI
+662 CEIIKLNI
-670 FDNVIKLRQL
+670 FDNVIKLRQI

>member
-15 PDTRLIFAPFGG
+15 PDTKLIFAPSGG

-35 IYSLYKDSYFDEL
+35 IYSSYSNSYFNEL
-48 FNIEENELY
+48 FNIKESELY
-57 NLFNIGSISVAEGGQ
+57 NLFNIGSISV
-72 SSDNDR
+72 DNDR
-78 GYIEVFSLEALYKQ
+78 GYVEVFSLEALYKQ
-92 NKSYYQYT
+92 NKSYYQYKQD
-100 ENKINYIA
+100 NISYIA

-115 TPYSKKNIIINIKRL
+115 TIYSKKNIIINIKKL
-130 FSTREWDAC
+130 FSTREW
-139 GDCPHCVPPSVLDS
+139 LDS
-153 NNNSPAKGT
+153 NND
-162 LREAGSR
+162 

-175 NIYIEP
+175 NMYIEP

-190 IEGDSLSFDTIQT
+190 IEGDSLAFDTIQT

-220 SNLYGNRFL
+220 ANLYGNRFL
-229 VRQVFDGSNF
+229 VRQIFDSSNF
-239 SDSKIIFSGFIQ
+239 EDSKIIFSGFIQ

-262 ITASDIRASFSAE
+262 ITASDMRASFSTE

-292 PENVQSGEDIIDTCR
+292 PENVDSGEDNIDTCR
-307 TLAAGHGII
+307 TLAAGHGIT

-337 VVFEICDTSRHAIE
+337 VIFEICDTSRHAIE
-351 NIVNRNDPLDENKL
+351 NIVNRNDKLDNNKL
-365 KPHIYFI
+365 KPHVYFI
-372 ETPESESEIIEREN
+372 ETPESENEILEKN
-386 GKVISGELE
+386 GTVISGELE

-400 FKDYQD
+400 FKDYND
-406 GKGGQRVWTLDKEK
+406 GKGSQRVWTLDKEK

-441 YEIYAEIN
+441 YEIYAEID

-459 REILEDYEN
+459 REVLEDYEN
-468 IAYIKENYNI
+468 IAYIEENYNI

-507 GELSFLEQGRLEI
+507 GELSFLEQGRLEV
-520 YDNKIDFRRRR
+520 YDNKIDFI
-531 AVASTRFRSNEAKYK
+531 STRFRENKAKYK
-546 IKQYCMGRVDKTVE
+546 LKQYCMGRVDKTVE
-560 EGEYLSSCSIK
+560 SDEYLSSCSIK

-580 NIDFEEEAKKRHR
+580 NTEFEEEAKKKHR

-602 LLKRKEDAVNL
+602 LLKLKEDAISL

-634 TLLFLKLFDIVEFEY
+634 TLDFLKLFDIVEIVYE
-649 KRENGTYYIKPCK
+649 RENGSYYIKPCL
-662 CEILKLNI
+662 CEIIKLNI
-670 FDNVIKLRQL
+670 FDNVIKLRQI

>member
-1 MKSFANIIELDISS
+1 MLKSFANIIELDISS

-48 FNIEENELY
+48 FSIKENELY
-57 NLFNIGSISVAEGGQ
+57 NLFNIGSVSV
-72 SSDNDR
+72 DNDR

-92 NKSYYQYT
+92 NKSYYQYKKD
-100 ENKINYIA
+100 NINYIA

-139 GDCPHCVPPSVLDS
+139 PPSVLDD

-190 IEGDSLSFDTIQT
+190 IEGDSLAFDTIQT

-251 KPEYSFLETVT
+251 KPEYAFLETVT

-284 EYPDLKNF
+284 EYSDLKNF
-292 PENVQSGEDIIDTCR
+292 PENVQSGEDTIDTCR
-307 TLAAGHGII
+307 TLAAGHGIT

-324 YTPDILNPDLIPE
+324 YTPSILNPDLIPE

-351 NIVNRNDPLDENKL
+351 SIVNRNDPLDENKL

-372 ETPESESEIIEREN
+372 ETPESENEIIERE
-386 GKVISGELE
+386 GTVISGELE

-400 FKDYQD
+400 FKDYND
-406 GKGGQRVWTLDKEK
+406 GKGSQRVWTLDKEK

-441 YEIYAEIN
+441 YEIYAEID
-449 IPPYKSLTLM
+449 IPPYKSLTFI

-478 ENWQLEEER
+478 ENWQIEEER

-520 YDNKIDFRRRR
+520 DNNKIDFR
-531 AVASTRFRSNEAKYK
+531 STRFRSNEAKYK

-560 EGEYLSSCSIK
+560 SDEYLSSCSIK

-580 NIDFEEEAKKRHR
+580 NDFDFEEEAKKRL
-593 INAHEEFET
+593 I
-602 LLKRKEDAVNL
+602 
-613 SNEIMKSRYLLKEYY
+613 
-628 TFEYYE
+628 
-634 TLLFLKLFDIVEFEY
+634 
-649 KRENGTYYIKPCK
+649 
-662 CEILKLNI
+662 
-670 FDNVIKLRQL
+670 

>member
-27 VWIASINE
+27 VWVASINE
-35 IYSLYKDSYFDEL
+35 IYSQYLSSYFTEL
-48 FNIEENELY
+48 VNIQEDELY
-57 NLFNIGSISVAEGGQ
+57 NLFSIGSISV
-72 SSDNDR
+72 DNDR

-108 IHFNNFE
+108 VHFNNFE

-130 FSTREWDAC
+130 FSTREW
-139 GDCPHCVPPSVLDS
+139 LDG
-153 NNNSPAKGT
+153 NNS
-162 LREAGSR
+162 

-175 NIYIEP
+175 NIYVEP

-190 IEGDSLSFDTIQT
+190 IEGDSLAFDTIQT

-229 VRQVFDGSNF
+229 VRQIFDGSDF

-251 KPEYSFLETVT
+251 KPEYSFLESVT

-275 LPKNVFSEK
+275 LPKNVFNEK

-292 PENVQSGEDIIDTCR
+292 PENVQSGEDTIDTCR

-324 YTPDILNPDLIPE
+324 YTPSILNPDLIPE
-337 VVFEICDTSRHAIE
+337 VIFEICDTSRHAIE
-351 NIVNRNDPLDENKL
+351 NIVNRKDPLDENKL

-386 GKVISGELE
+386 GTIISGELE

-406 GKGGQRVWTLDKEK
+406 GKGSQRLWTLDKEK

-441 YEIYAEIN
+441 YEIYAEID
-449 IPPYKSLTLM
+449 IPPYKSLTLI

-478 ENWQLEEER
+478 ENWQIEEER

-520 YDNKIDFRRRR
+520 YDNKIDFR
-531 AVASTRFRSNEAKYK
+531 STRFRSNEAKYK

-560 EGEYLSSCSIK
+560 SDEYLSSCSIK

-580 NIDFEEEAKKRHR
+580 NTDFEEEAKKRHR
-593 INAHEEFET
+593 INTHEEFET
-602 LLKRKEDAVNL
+602 LLKRKEDAVSL

-634 TLLFLKLFDIVEFEY
+634 TLDFLKLFDIVEFEY

>member
-1 MKSFANIIELDISS
+1 MLKSFANIIELDISS

-48 FNIEENELY
+48 FSIKENELY
-57 NLFNIGSISVAEGGQ
+57 NLFNIGSVSV
-72 SSDNDR
+72 DNDR

-92 NKSYYQYT
+92 NKSYYQYKKD
-100 ENKINYIA
+100 NINYIA

-139 GDCPHCVPPSVLDS
+139 PPSVLDD

-190 IEGDSLSFDTIQT
+190 IEGDSLAFDTIQT

-251 KPEYSFLETVT
+251 KPEYAFLETVT

-284 EYPDLKNF
+284 EYSDLKNF
-292 PENVQSGEDIIDTCR
+292 PENVQSGEDTIDTCR
-307 TLAAGHGII
+307 TLAAGHGIT

-324 YTPDILNPDLIPE
+324 YTPSILNPDLIPE

-351 NIVNRNDPLDENKL
+351 SIVNRNDPLDENKL

-372 ETPESESEIIEREN
+372 ETPESENEIIERE
-386 GKVISGELE
+386 GTVISGELE

-400 FKDYQD
+400 FKDYND
-406 GKGGQRVWTLDKEK
+406 GKGSQRVWTLDKEK

-441 YEIYAEIN
+441 YEIYAEID
-449 IPPYKSLTLM
+449 IPPYKSLTFI

-478 ENWQLEEER
+478 ENWQIEEER

-520 YDNKIDFRRRR
+520 DNNKIDFR
-531 AVASTRFRSNEAKYK
+531 STRFRSNEAKYK

-560 EGEYLSSCSIK
+560 SDEYLSSCSIK

-580 NIDFEEEAKKRHR
+580 NTDFEEEAKKRHR
-593 INAHEEFET
+593 INTHEEFET
-602 LLKRKEDAVNL
+602 LLKRKEDAVSL

-634 TLLFLKLFDIVEFEY
+634 TLDFLKLFDIVEFEY

>member
-27 VWIASINE
+27 VWRANINE
-35 IYSLYKDSYFDEL
+35 IYSLYSSSYFNEL
-48 FNIEENELY
+48 FNIKENELY
-57 NLFNIGSISVAEGGQ
+57 NLFNVGSISV
-72 SSDNDR
+72 DNDR

-92 NKSYYQYT
+92 NKSYYQYKKD
-100 ENKINYIA
+100 NINYIA

-130 FSTREWDAC
+130 FSTREW
-139 GDCPHCVPPSVLDS
+139 LDS
-153 NNNSPAKGT
+153 NNN
-162 LREAGSR
+162 

-175 NIYIEP
+175 NMYIEP

-229 VRQVFDGSNF
+229 VRQVFDYQADSRMPADFNKSAGAYNEAGSLTTIK
-239 SDSKIIFSGFIQ
+239 DSKIIFSGFIQ
-251 KPEYSFLETVT
+251 KPEYAFLETVT
-262 ITASDIRASFSAE
+262 ITASDIRASFSTE

-284 EYPDLKNF
+284 EYSDLKNF
-292 PENVQSGEDIIDTCR
+292 PENVQSGEDTIDTCR

-351 NIVNRNDPLDENKL
+351 SIVNRNDPLDENKL

-372 ETPESESEIIEREN
+372 ETPESENEIIERE
-386 GKVISGELE
+386 GTVISGELE

-400 FKDYQD
+400 FKDYND
-406 GKGGQRVWTLDKEK
+406 GKGSQRVWTLDKEK

-441 YEIYAEIN
+441 YEIYAEID

-478 ENWQLEEER
+478 ENWQIEEER

-492 VLLDNDNKKTTLDLI
+492 VLLDNDNKKTTLDVI

-520 YDNKIDFRRRR
+520 YNGKIDFI
-531 AVASTRFRSNEAKYK
+531 STRFREDKAKYK

-560 EGEYLSSCSIK
+560 SDEYLSSLTIK
-571 YDLLKSTYK
+571 YDLLKSTHK
-580 NIDFEEEAKKRHR
+580 NTDFEEEAKKRHR

-602 LLKRKEDAVNL
+602 LLKRKEDAVSL

-634 TLLFLKLFDIVEFEY
+634 TLDFLKLFDIVEFEY

>member
-1 MKSFANIIELDISS
+1 MLKSFANIIELDISS
-15 PDTRLIFAPFGG
+15 PDTKLIFAPSGG

-35 IYSLYKDSYFDEL
+35 IYSSYSNSYFNEL
-48 FNIEENELY
+48 FNIKESELY
-57 NLFNIGSISVAEGGQ
+57 NLFNIGSISV
-72 SSDNDR
+72 DNDR
-78 GYIEVFSLEALYKQ
+78 GYVEVFSLEALYKQ
-92 NKSYYQYT
+92 NKSYYQYKKD
-100 ENKINYIA
+100 NISYIA

-115 TPYSKKNIIINIKRL
+115 TIYSKKNIIINIKKL
-130 FSTREWDAC
+130 FSTREW
-139 GDCPHCVPPSVLDS
+139 LDS
-153 NNNSPAKGT
+153 NND
-162 LREAGSR
+162 

-175 NIYIEP
+175 NMYIEP

-190 IEGDSLSFDTIQT
+190 IEGDSLAFDTIQT

-220 SNLYGNRFL
+220 ANLYGNRFL
-229 VRQVFDGSNF
+229 VRQIFDSSNF
-239 SDSKIIFSGFIQ
+239 EDSKIIFSGFIQ

-262 ITASDIRASFSAE
+262 ITASDMRASFSTE

-292 PENVQSGEDIIDTCR
+292 PENVDSGEDNIDTCR

-337 VVFEICDTSRHAIE
+337 VIFEICDTSRHAIE
-351 NIVNRNDPLDENKL
+351 NIVNRNDPLDNNKL
-365 KPHIYFI
+365 KPHIFFI
-372 ETPESESEIIEREN
+372 EKAQSDSQLVIG
-386 GKVISGELE
+386 GKTITGDLE
-395 IFIPE
+395 QFINE
-400 FKDYQD
+400 FRDYKD
-406 GKGGQRVWTLDKEK
+406 GKGTQRVWTLDKEK
-420 GQLIFRGHK
+420 GQLIFKGEK
-429 QVHSITDTNDNL
+429 QVKSICAGISDSSTNMSDEL
-441 YEIYAEIN
+441 IEIYAEID

-459 REILEDYEN
+459 REVLEDYEN

-507 GELSFLEQGRLEI
+507 GELSFLEQGRLEV
-520 YDNKIDFRRRR
+520 YDNKIDFI
-531 AVASTRFRSNEAKYK
+531 STRFRENKAKYK
-546 IKQYCMGRVDKTVE
+546 LKQYCMGRVDKTVE
-560 EGEYLSSCSIK
+560 SDEYLSSCSIK

-580 NIDFEEEAKKRHR
+580 NTEFEEEAKKKHR

-602 LLKRKEDAVNL
+602 LLKRKEDAISL

-634 TLLFLKLFDIVEFEY
+634 TLDFLKLFDIVEIEY
-649 KRENGTYYIKPCK
+649 ERENGSYYIKPCL
-662 CEILKLNI
+662 CEIIKLNI
-670 FDNVIKLRQL
+670 FDNVIKLRQI

>member
-1 MKSFANIIELDISS
+1 MLKSFANIIELDISS
-15 PDTRLIFAPFGG
+15 PDTRLIFAPSGG
-27 VWIASINE
+27 VWTASINE
-35 IYSLYKDSYFDEL
+35 IYSLYSSSYFNEL
-48 FNIEENELY
+48 FNIQEDELY
-57 NLFNIGSISVAEGGQ
+57 NLFNIGSISV
-72 SSDNDR
+72 DNDR

-92 NKSYYQYT
+92 NKSYYQYKKD
-100 ENKINYIA
+100 NINYISV
-108 IHFNNFE
+108 HFNNFE

-130 FSTREWDAC
+130 FSTREW
-139 GDCPHCVPPSVLDS
+139 LDD
-153 NNNSPAKGT
+153 NNNLA
-162 LREAGSR
+162 A
-169 LITELN
+169 ELN
-175 NIYIEP
+175 NMYIEP

-190 IEGDSLSFDTIQT
+190 IEGDSLAFDTIQT

-229 VRQVFDGSNF
+229 VRQVFDYQADSRMPADFNKSAGAYNEAGSVAAISDF

-262 ITASDIRASFSAE
+262 ITASDIRASFSTE

-284 EYPDLKNF
+284 EYSDLKNF
-292 PENVQSGEDIIDTCR
+292 PENVQSGEDTIDTCR
-307 TLAAGHGII
+307 TLAAGHGIT

-351 NIVNRNDPLDENKL
+351 SIVNRNDPLDNNKL
-365 KPHIYFI
+365 KPHIFFI
-372 ETPESESEIIEREN
+372 EKAQSDSQLVIG
-386 GKVISGELE
+386 GKTITGDLE
-395 IFIPE
+395 QFINE
-400 FKDYQD
+400 FRDYKD
-406 GKGGQRVWTLDKEK
+406 GKGTQRVWTLDKEK
-420 GQLIFRGHK
+420 GQLIFRGEK
-429 QVHSITDTNDNL
+429 QVKSICAGMSDSSTNMSDEL
-441 YEIYAEIN
+441 IEIYAEID
-449 IPPYKSLTLM
+449 IPPYKSLTLI
-459 REILEDYEN
+459 REVLEDYEN

-478 ENWQLEEER
+478 ENWQIEEER

-520 YDNKIDFRRRR
+520 DNNKIDFI
-531 AVASTRFRSNEAKYK
+531 STRFRSNEAKYK
-546 IKQYCMGRVDKTVE
+546 IKQYCMGRVDKTAE
-560 EGEYLSSCSIK
+560 SDEYLSSCSIK

-580 NIDFEEEAKKRHR
+580 NTDFEEEAKKRHR

-602 LLKRKEDAVNL
+602 LLKRKEDAVSL

-634 TLLFLKLFDIVEFEY
+634 TLLFLKLFDIVEIEY
-649 KRENGTYYIKPCK
+649 KREDGSYYIKPCK

>member
-15 PDTRLIFAPFGG
+15 PDTKLIFAPSGG

-35 IYSLYKDSYFDEL
+35 IYSSYSNSYFNEL
-48 FNIEENELY
+48 FNIKESELY
-57 NLFNIGSISVAEGGQ
+57 NLFNIGSISV
-72 SSDNDR
+72 DNDR
-78 GYIEVFSLEALYKQ
+78 GYVEVFSLEALYKQ
-92 NKSYYQYT
+92 NKSYYQYKKD
-100 ENKINYIA
+100 NISYIA

-115 TPYSKKNIIINIKRL
+115 TIYSKKNIIINIKKL
-130 FSTREWDAC
+130 FSTREW
-139 GDCPHCVPPSVLDS
+139 LDS
-153 NNNSPAKGT
+153 NNDF
-162 LREAGSR
+162 
-169 LITELN
+169 ITELN
-175 NIYIEP
+175 NMYIEP

-190 IEGDSLSFDTIQT
+190 IEGDSLAFDTIQT

-208 TLRNDDGLFDDF
+208 TLRNEDGLFDDF
-220 SNLYGNRFL
+220 ANLYGNRFL
-229 VRQVFDGSNF
+229 VRQIFDSSDF
-239 SDSKIIFSGFIQ
+239 EDSKIIFSGFIQ
-251 KPEYSFLETVT
+251 KPEYSFLETVI
-262 ITASDIRASFSAE
+262 ITASDIRASFSTE

-292 PENVQSGEDIIDTCR
+292 PENVESGEDNIDTCR
-307 TLAAGHGII
+307 TLAAGHGVT

-337 VVFEICDTSRHAIE
+337 VIFEICDTSRHAIE
-351 NIVNRNDPLDENKL
+351 NIVNRNDKLDNNKL
-365 KPHIYFI
+365 KPHVYFI
-372 ETPESESEIIEREN
+372 ETPESENEILTNN
-386 GKVISGELE
+386 GTVISGELE

-400 FKDYQD
+400 FKDYND
-406 GKGGQRVWTLDKEK
+406 GKGSQRVWTLDKEK

-441 YEIYAEIN
+441 YEIYAEID

-459 REILEDYEN
+459 REVLEDYEN

-478 ENWQLEEER
+478 KNWQLEEER

-507 GELSFLEQGRLEI
+507 GELSFLEQGRLEV
-520 YDNKIDFRRRR
+520 YDNKIDFI
-531 AVASTRFRSNEAKYK
+531 STRFRENKAKYK
-546 IKQYCMGRVDKTVE
+546 LKQYCMGRVDKTVE
-560 EGEYLSSCSIK
+560 SDEYLSSCSIK

-580 NIDFEEEAKKRHR
+580 NTEFEEEAKKKHR

-602 LLKRKEDAVNL
+602 LLKRKEDAISL

-634 TLLFLKLFDIVEFEY
+634 TLDFLKLFDIVEIEY
-649 KRENGTYYIKPCK
+649 ERENGSYYIKPCL
-662 CEILKLNI
+662 CEIIKLNI
-670 FDNVIKLRQL
+670 FDNVIKLRQI

>member
-1 MKSFANIIELDISS
+1 MLKSFANIIELDISS
-15 PDTRLIFAPFGG
+15 PDTKLIFAPSGG

-35 IYSLYKDSYFDEL
+35 IYSSYSNSYFNEL
-48 FNIEENELY
+48 FNIKESELY
-57 NLFNIGSISVAEGGQ
+57 NLFNIGSISV
-72 SSDNDR
+72 DNDR
-78 GYIEVFSLEALYKQ
+78 GYVEVFSLEALYKQ
-92 NKSYYQYT
+92 NKSYYQYKKD
-100 ENKINYIA
+100 NISYIA

-115 TPYSKKNIIINIKRL
+115 TIYSKKNIIINIKKL
-130 FSTREWDAC
+130 FSTREW
-139 GDCPHCVPPSVLDS
+139 LDS
-153 NNNSPAKGT
+153 NND
-162 LREAGSR
+162 

-175 NIYIEP
+175 NMYIEP

-190 IEGDSLSFDTIQT
+190 IEGDSLAFDTIQT

-208 TLRNDDGLFDDF
+208 TLRNEDGLFDDF
-220 SNLYGNRFL
+220 ANLYGNRFL
-229 VRQVFDGSNF
+229 VRQIFDSSDF
-239 SDSKIIFSGFIQ
+239 EDSKIIFSGFIQ

-262 ITASDIRASFSAE
+262 ITASDMRASFSTE

-292 PENVQSGEDIIDTCR
+292 PENVESGEDNIDTCR

-337 VVFEICDTSRHAIE
+337 VIFEICDTSRHAIE
-351 NIVNRNDPLDENKL
+351 NIVNRNDKLDNNKL
-365 KPHIYFI
+365 KPHVYFI
-372 ETPESESEIIEREN
+372 ETPESENEILEN
-386 GKVISGELE
+386 NGTVISGELE

-400 FKDYQD
+400 FKDYND
-406 GKGGQRVWTLDKEK
+406 GKGSQRVWTLDKEK

-441 YEIYAEIN
+441 YEIYAEID

-459 REILEDYEN
+459 REVLEDYEN
-468 IAYIKENYNI
+468 IAYIEENYNI

-507 GELSFLEQGRLEI
+507 GELSFLEQGRLEV
-520 YDNKIDFRRRR
+520 YDNKIDFI
-531 AVASTRFRSNEAKYK
+531 STRFRENKAKYK
-546 IKQYCMGRVDKTVE
+546 LKQYCMGRVDKTVE
-560 EGEYLSSCSIK
+560 SDEYLSSCSIK

-580 NIDFEEEAKKRHR
+580 NTEFEEEAKKKHR

-602 LLKRKEDAVNL
+602 LLKLKEDAISL

-634 TLLFLKLFDIVEFEY
+634 TLDFLKLFDIVEIVYE
-649 KRENGTYYIKPCK
+649 RENGSYYIKPCL
-662 CEILKLNI
+662 CEIIKLNI
-670 FDNVIKLRQL
+670 FDNVIKLRQI

>member
-1 MKSFANIIELDISS
+1 MLKSFANIIELDISS
-15 PDTRLIFAPFGG
+15 PDTKLIFAPSGG

-35 IYSLYKDSYFDEL
+35 IYSSYSNSYFNEL
-48 FNIEENELY
+48 FNIKESELY
-57 NLFNIGSISVAEGGQ
+57 NLFNIGSISV
-72 SSDNDR
+72 DNDR
-78 GYIEVFSLEALYKQ
+78 GYVEVFSLEALYKQ
-92 NKSYYQYT
+92 NKSYYQYKKD
-100 ENKINYIA
+100 NISYIA

-115 TPYSKKNIIINIKRL
+115 TIYSKKNIIINIKKL
-130 FSTREWDAC
+130 FSTREW
-139 GDCPHCVPPSVLDS
+139 LDS
-153 NNNSPAKGT
+153 NND
-162 LREAGSR
+162 

-175 NIYIEP
+175 NMYIEP

-190 IEGDSLSFDTIQT
+190 IEGDSLAFDTIQT

-220 SNLYGNRFL
+220 ANLYGNRFL
-229 VRQVFDGSNF
+229 VRQIFDSSNF
-239 SDSKIIFSGFIQ
+239 EDSKIIFSGFIQ

-262 ITASDIRASFSAE
+262 ITASDMRASFSTE

-292 PENVQSGEDIIDTCR
+292 PENVDSGEDNIDTCR

-337 VVFEICDTSRHAIE
+337 VIFEICDTSRHAIE
-351 NIVNRNDPLDENKL
+351 NIVNRNDPLDNNKL
-365 KPHIYFI
+365 KPHIFFI
-372 ETPESESEIIEREN
+372 EKAQSDSQLVIG
-386 GKVISGELE
+386 GKTITGDLE
-395 IFIPE
+395 QFINE
-400 FKDYQD
+400 FRDYKD
-406 GKGGQRVWTLDKEK
+406 GKGTQRVWTLDKEK
-420 GQLIFRGHK
+420 GQLIFKGEK
-429 QVHSITDTNDNL
+429 QVKSICAGISDSSTNMSDEL
-441 YEIYAEIN
+441 IEIYAEID

-459 REILEDYEN
+459 REVLEDYEN

-507 GELSFLEQGRLEI
+507 GELSFLEQGRLEV
-520 YDNKIDFRRRR
+520 YDNKIDFI
-531 AVASTRFRSNEAKYK
+531 STRFRENKAKYK
-546 IKQYCMGRVDKTVE
+546 LKQYCMGRVDKTVE
-560 EGEYLSSCSIK
+560 SDEYLSSCSIK

-580 NIDFEEEAKKRHR
+580 NTEFEEEAKKKHR

-602 LLKRKEDAVNL
+602 LLKRKEDAISL

-634 TLLFLKLFDIVEFEY
+634 TLDFLKLFDIVEIEY
-649 KRENGTYYIKPCK
+649 ERENGSYYIKPCL
-662 CEILKLNI
+662 CEVIKLNI
-670 FDNVIKLRQL
+670 FDNVIKLRQI

>member
-1 MKSFANIIELDISS
+1 MKSFSNIIELDISS
-15 PDTRLIFAPFGG
+15 PDTRLIFAPCGG
-27 VWIASINE
+27 VWVASINE
-35 IYSLYKDSYFDEL
+35 IYSLYKDSYFNKL
-48 FNIEENELY
+48 FNIQEDELY

-92 NKSYYQYT
+92 NKSYYQYKKD
-100 ENKINYIA
+100 NINYIA
-108 IHFNNFE
+108 VHFNNFE

-139 GDCPHCVPPSVLDS
+139 PPSVLDD

-175 NIYIEP
+175 NMYVEP

-190 IEGDSLSFDTIQT
+190 IEGDSLAFDTIQT

-229 VRQVFDGSNF
+229 VRQVFDGSDF

-262 ITASDIRASFSAE
+262 ITASDIRASFSTE

-292 PENVQSGEDIIDTCR
+292 PENVQSGEDTIDTCR
-307 TLAAGHGII
+307 TLAAGHGIT

-324 YTPDILNPDLIPE
+324 YTPSILNPDLIPE

-351 NIVNRNDPLDENKL
+351 SIVNRNDPLDNNKL
-365 KPHIYFI
+365 KPHIFFI
-372 ETPESESEIIEREN
+372 EKAQSDSQLVIG
-386 GKVISGELE
+386 GKTITGDLE
-395 IFIPE
+395 QFINE
-400 FKDYQD
+400 FRDYKD
-406 GKGGQRVWTLDKEK
+406 GKGTQRVWTLDKEK
-420 GQLIFRGHK
+420 GQLIFRGEK
-429 QVHSITDTNDNL
+429 QVKSICAGMSDSSTNMSDEL
-441 YEIYAEIN
+441 IEIYAEID
-449 IPPYKSLTLM
+449 IPPYKSLTLI

-478 ENWQLEEER
+478 ENWQIEEER

-520 YDNKIDFRRRR
+520 DNNKIDFR
-531 AVASTRFRSNEAKYK
+531 STRFRSNEAKYK
-546 IKQYCMGRVDKTVE
+546 IKQYCMGRVDKTAE
-560 EGEYLSSCSIK
+560 SDEYLSSCSIK

-580 NIDFEEEAKKRHR
+580 NTDFEEEAKKRHR

-602 LLKRKEDAVNL
+602 LLKRKEDAVSL

-649 KRENGTYYIKPCK
+649 KRENGTYYIKPCL
-662 CEILKLNI
+662 CEIVKLNI

>member
-1 MKSFANIIELDISS
+1 MLKSFANIIELDISS
-15 PDTRLIFAPFGG
+15 PDTRLIFAPCGG
-27 VWIASINE
+27 VWVASINE
-35 IYSLYKDSYFDEL
+35 IYSLYRDSYFNEL

-57 NLFNIGSISVAEGGQ
+57 NLFNIGSISV
-72 SSDNDR
+72 DNDR

-92 NKSYYQYT
+92 NKSYYQYKKD
-100 ENKINYIA
+100 NINYIA
-108 IHFNNFE
+108 IHFSNFE
-115 TPYSKKNIIINIKRL
+115 TPYSKNNIIINIKRL
-130 FSTREWDAC
+130 FSTREW
-139 GDCPHCVPPSVLDS
+139 LDS
-153 NNNSPAKGT
+153 NNNSPQ
-162 LREAGSR
+162 AGSR

-175 NIYIEP
+175 NMYIEP

-208 TLRNDDGLFDDF
+208 TLRNNDGLFDDF
-220 SNLYGNRFL
+220 INLYGNRFL

-239 SDSKIIFSGFIQ
+239 EDSKIIFSGFIQ
-251 KPEYSFLETVT
+251 KPEYAFLETVT
-262 ITASDIRASFSAE
+262 ITASDIRASFSTE

-284 EYPDLKNF
+284 EYSDLKNF
-292 PENVQSGEDIIDTCR
+292 PENVQSGEDIVDTCR
-307 TLAAGHGII
+307 TFAAGHGII

-372 ETPESESEIIEREN
+372 ETPESENEIIEREN

-406 GKGGQRVWTLDKEK
+406 GKGSQRVWTLDKEK

-441 YEIYAEIN
+441 YELYAEID

-520 YDNKIDFRRRR
+520 YNNKIDFI
-531 AVASTRFRSNEAKYK
+531 STRFRSNKAKYK

-571 YDLLKSTYK
+571 YDLSKSTYK
-580 NIDFEEEAKKRHR
+580 NTDFEEEAKKRHR
-593 INAHEEFET
+593 INTHEEFET
-602 LLKRKEDAVNL
+602 LLKRKEDVISL
-613 SNEIMKSRYLLKEYY
+613 SNEIMRSRYLLKEYY

-634 TLLFLKLFDIVEFEY
+634 TLDFLKLFDLVEIEY
-649 KRENGTYYIKPCK
+649 IREDGSYYIKPCL
-662 CEILKLNI
+662 CEIIKLNI

>member
-1 MKSFANIIELDISS
+1 MLKSFANIIELDISS
-15 PDTRLIFAPFGG
+15 PDTKLIFAPSGG

-35 IYSLYKDSYFDEL
+35 IYSSYSNSYFNEL
-48 FNIEENELY
+48 FNIKESELY
-57 NLFNIGSISVAEGGQ
+57 NLFNIGSISV
-72 SSDNDR
+72 DNDR
-78 GYIEVFSLEALYKQ
+78 GYVEVFSLEALYKQ
-92 NKSYYQYT
+92 NKSYYQYKKD
-100 ENKINYIA
+100 NINYIA

-115 TPYSKKNIIINIKRL
+115 TIYSKKNIIINIKKL
-130 FSTREWDAC
+130 FSTREW
-139 GDCPHCVPPSVLDS
+139 LDS
-153 NNNSPAKGT
+153 NND
-162 LREAGSR
+162 

-175 NIYIEP
+175 NMYIEP

-190 IEGDSLSFDTIQT
+190 IEGDSLAFDTIQT

-220 SNLYGNRFL
+220 ANLYGNRFL
-229 VRQVFDGSNF
+229 VRQIFDSSDF
-239 SDSKIIFSGFIQ
+239 EDSKIIFSGFIQ

-262 ITASDIRASFSAE
+262 ITASDMRASFSTE

-292 PENVQSGEDIIDTCR
+292 PENVESGEDNIDTCR
-307 TLAAGHGII
+307 TLAAGHGIT

-337 VVFEICDTSRHAIE
+337 VIFEICDTSRHAIE
-351 NIVNRNDPLDENKL
+351 NIVNRNDKLDNNKL
-365 KPHIYFI
+365 KPHVYFI
-372 ETPESESEIIEREN
+372 ETPESENEILEKN
-386 GKVISGELE
+386 GTVISGELE

-400 FKDYQD
+400 FKDYND
-406 GKGGQRVWTLDKEK
+406 GKGSQRVWTLDKEK
-420 GQLIFRGHK
+420 GQLIFRGK
-429 QVHSITDTNDNL
+429 SQVHSITDTNDNL
-441 YEIYAEIN
+441 YEIYAEID

-459 REILEDYEN
+459 REVLEDYEN

-507 GELSFLEQGRLEI
+507 GELSFLEQGRLEV
-520 YDNKIDFRRRR
+520 YDNKIDFI
-531 AVASTRFRSNEAKYK
+531 STRFRENKAKYK
-546 IKQYCMGRVDKTVE
+546 LKQYCMGRIDKTVE
-560 EGEYLSSCSIK
+560 SDEYLSSCSIK

-580 NIDFEEEAKKRHR
+580 NTEFEEEAKKRHR

-602 LLKRKEDAVNL
+602 LLKLKEDAISL

-634 TLLFLKLFDIVEFEY
+634 TLDFLKLFDIVEIEY
-649 KRENGTYYIKPCK
+649 ERENGSYYIKPCL
-662 CEILKLNI
+662 CEIIKLNI
-670 FDNVIKLRQL
+670 FDNVIKLRQI

>member
-1 MKSFANIIELDISS
+1 MLKSFANIIELDISS
-15 PDTRLIFAPFGG
+15 PDTKLIFAPSGG

-35 IYSLYKDSYFDEL
+35 IYSSYSNSYFNEL
-48 FNIEENELY
+48 FNIKESELY
-57 NLFNIGSISVAEGGQ
+57 NLFNIGSISV
-72 SSDNDR
+72 DNDR
-78 GYIEVFSLEALYKQ
+78 GYVEVFSLEALYKQ
-92 NKSYYQYT
+92 NKSYYQYKKD
-100 ENKINYIA
+100 NISYIA

-115 TPYSKKNIIINIKRL
+115 TIYSKKNIIINIKKL
-130 FSTREWDAC
+130 FSTREW
-139 GDCPHCVPPSVLDS
+139 LDS
-153 NNNSPAKGT
+153 NND
-162 LREAGSR
+162 

-175 NIYIEP
+175 NMYIEP

-190 IEGDSLSFDTIQT
+190 IEGDSLAFDTIQT

-208 TLRNDDGLFDDF
+208 TLRNEDGLFDDF
-220 SNLYGNRFL
+220 ANLYGNRFL
-229 VRQVFDGSNF
+229 VRQIFDSSNF
-239 SDSKIIFSGFIQ
+239 EDSKIIFSGFIQ

-262 ITASDIRASFSAE
+262 ITASDMRASFSTE

-292 PENVQSGEDIIDTCR
+292 PENIESGEDNIDTCR
-307 TLAAGHGII
+307 TLAAGHGIT

-337 VVFEICDTSRHAIE
+337 VIFEICDTSRHAIE
-351 NIVNRNDPLDENKL
+351 NIVNRNDKLDNNKL
-365 KPHIYFI
+365 KPHVYFI
-372 ETPESESEIIEREN
+372 ETPESENEILKNN
-386 GKVISGELE
+386 GTVISGELE

-400 FKDYQD
+400 FKDYND
-406 GKGGQRVWTLDKEK
+406 GKGSQRVWTLDKEK

-441 YEIYAEIN
+441 YEIYAEID

-459 REILEDYEN
+459 REVLEDYEN

-520 YDNKIDFRRRR
+520 YDNKIDFI
-531 AVASTRFRSNEAKYK
+531 STRFRENKAKYK
-546 IKQYCMGRVDKTVE
+546 LKQYCMGRVDKTVE
-560 EGEYLSSCSIK
+560 SDEYLSSCSIK

-580 NIDFEEEAKKRHR
+580 NTEFEEEAKKKHR

-602 LLKRKEDAVNL
+602 LLKLKEDAISL

-634 TLLFLKLFDIVEFEY
+634 TLDFLKLFDIVEIEY
-649 KRENGTYYIKPCK
+649 ERENGSYYIKPCL
-662 CEILKLNI
+662 CEIIKLNI
-670 FDNVIKLRQL
+670 FDNVIKLRQI